1 MFYTP
6 ILPKV
11 EILGSSYELQL
22 NRYVLHSYSSGR
34 KDPGPSYELQL
45 NRYNLPQ
52 AMNYPPGI
60 NVLAQVR
67 PLLLL
72 ICQQAVYSS

>member
-6 ILPKV
+6 IQV
-11 EILGSSYELQL
+11 EILGS
-22 NRYVLHSYSSGR
+22 
-34 KDPGPSYELQL
+34 SYELQL

-67 PLLLL
+67 PLCYFLCDVHIQCVLRK
-72 ICQQAVYSS
+72 QF